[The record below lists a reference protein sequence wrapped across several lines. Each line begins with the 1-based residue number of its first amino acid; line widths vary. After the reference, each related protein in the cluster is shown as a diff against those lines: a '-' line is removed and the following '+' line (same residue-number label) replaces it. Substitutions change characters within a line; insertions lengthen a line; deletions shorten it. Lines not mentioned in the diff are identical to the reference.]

1 MEKFTEDKKYA
12 YSFWIVLFAGLLWS
26 FGAVVVKHMENP
38 HNFLWEYLVIRGLKY
53 LHFFFLFFIFL
64 RKRTKIFHSFQRIQ
78 KSSFVGAICLS
89 IAFIGFSIYLQVQR
103 RQLPFLSVILVKVLC
118 PCTTSFILNSLAPNT
133 SQIP

>member
-38 HNFLWEYLVIRGLKY
+38 HNFLWEYLVIRGLSISI
-53 LHFFFLFFIFL
+53 FFLFFIFL

-89 IAFIGFSIYLQVQR
+89 IAFIGFSIYYKYNGGGY
-103 RQLPFLSVILVKVLC
+103 PFYARSNAFSGSIIIGLITGTYSSI
-118 PCTTSFILNSLAPNT
+118 FIAR
-133 SQIP
+133 